1 MKATVSAKTAATA
14 LAIGRQ
20 LAQVIGFAILFLG
33 SWGFFEVMVRWP
45 VAAALIFAITVHCL
59 HLWRERKL
67 RKAVAK
73 LRESFEEIGAAT
85 PPSGDPVDEYGN
97 TVH

>member
-20 LAQVIGFAILFLG
+20 LAQAIGFAILFLG
-33 SWGFFEVMVRWP
+33 SWGFFEVLVRWP
-45 VAAALIFAITVHCL
+45 VAAGLLFAITVHCL
-59 HLWRERKL
+59 HLWRQRRL
-67 RKAVAK
+67 RQAVATMRAS
-73 LRESFEEIGAAT
+73 LEDVGTAT
-85 PPSGDPVDEYGN
+85 PPLVDAHGN